1 MLARYRGCC
10 CTICGSAGLLI
21 WGKHSGVNC
30 LLPSIVWTRGCTVHI
45 YTNKGMSVQ
54 EVGYGWGPAQV
65 NRVSFY
71 HPLLLLQYTV
81 HLLPLPPP
89 PNSSLSLLI
98 SSFFK
103 PTVLLN
109 IYKLHLLLPYLPLN
123 LVRMSFTTLLHLRPR
138 FHCAGGCWDLDI
150 GSQTL

>member
-1 MLARYRGCC
+1 VEGRGD
-10 CTICGSAGLLI
+10 
-21 WGKHSGVNC
+21 
-30 LLPSIVWTRGCTVHI
+30 VHI

-71 HPLLLLQYTV
+71 HPLLQYTV

-89 PNSSLSLLI
+89 TSSLSLLI

-103 PTVLLN
+103 PTELLI
-109 IYKLHLLLPYLPLN
+109 IYKLHFLLPYLPLN
-123 LVRMSFTTLLHLRPR
+123 FVCHLQHCFIYLPSSFSLCRRMLGFRHWKSDALTTWL
-138 FHCAGGCWDLDI
+138 DLNYVSARSHPQL
-150 GSQTL
+150 GSISSTTRLNLIHNSA